1 MKQRVVVQAVIRQE
15 NKVLLLRRVAGRPEL
30 VGSYELPGGRLDA
43 HEQPDDAV
51 KRYIKAGI
59 GLDVQQLQL
68 SDVLAMESDDDS
80 NIQHLLILYT
90 IDASLA
96 SGKIQL
102 GHSYDDY
109 VWQELSLIQHLHLR
123 DSARMLLELL
133 QRTIKI
139 PNIDRSIKKRQSVK
153 NDYLHAIIYSD
164 GGSRGNPGPSAAA
177 FVIENDDQLVIDE
190 GGEYLGITTN
200 NQAEYHGVQLGLER
214 ARILGIRTIDFRVDS
229 LLVVNQMK
237 GAYII
242 KNRDLWPINE
252 RIIELVSY
260 FDAVTFTH
268 VAREL
273 NIRADTLVNA
283 VLDQHRDDNV

>member
-15 NKVLLLRRVAGRPEL
+15 DKVLLLRRVAGRPEL

-51 KRYIKAGI
+51 KRYIKASV
-59 GLDVQQLQL
+59 GLDVQQLRL
-68 SDVLAMESDDDS
+68 NDVLAMENEDDG
-80 NIQHLLILYT
+80 NIQHLLILYS

-109 VWQELSLIQHLHLR
+109 VWQELSLTQQLRLR
-123 DSARMLLELL
+123 DSTSLMLKLL
-133 QRTIKI
+133 QRTIDVPSTDDKVKKQQ
-139 PNIDRSIKKRQSVK
+139 SIK
-153 NDYLHAIIYSD
+153 DDDLHVIIYSD

-177 FVIENDDQLVIDE
+177 FVIENDDQVVIDE
-190 GGEYLGITTN
+190 GGEYIGITTN

-214 ARILGIRTIDFRVDS
+214 ARVLGVRTIDFRTDS
-229 LLVVNQMK
+229 LMVVNQMK
-237 GAYII
+237 GVYMI

-260 FDAVTFTH
+260 FDGVTFTH
-268 VAREL
+268 IDREL
-273 NIRADTLVNA
+273 NVRADTLVNE
-283 VLDQHRDDNV
+283 VLDQHRDDIV